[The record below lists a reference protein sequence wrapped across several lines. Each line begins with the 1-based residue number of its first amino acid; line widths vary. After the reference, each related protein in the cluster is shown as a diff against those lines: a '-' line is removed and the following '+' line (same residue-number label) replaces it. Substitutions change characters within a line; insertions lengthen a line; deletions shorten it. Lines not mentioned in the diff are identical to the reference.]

1 MDGMGLRKSQRNKVF
16 EAVRDIG
23 LSPEEFDW
31 EVGSSESTLRHL
43 PSGAYFVF
51 GGVAGEYVSR
61 YLASEHPIEERTK
74 LSEYGLMQ
82 QVRFWLSTLKLDIDT
97 PDLWAQLQGSAELLG
112 SVSDESIENTPFTA
126 AEQEE
131 IAEQLKELRDHVSLT
146 YSLSEPQVRL
156 LEEKLDNLAAA
167 AGRVGRKDWLLM
179 AAGVMLGYVLTAALP
194 PEAAREVLGTLITS
208 IGHVTGHGP
217 LGLPG
222 PRSG

>member
-1 MDGMGLRKSQRNKVF
+1 MDGMRLRKWQRNKVF
-16 EAVRDIG
+16 KAVRHAE
-23 LSPEEFDW
+23 LSPEEFEW
-31 EVGSSESTLRHL
+31 KVGTRESTLQHL

-51 GGVAGEYVSR
+51 GGDAGKYVSR
-61 YLASEHPIEERTK
+61 YLAGDGLVEERTE

-82 QVRFWLSTLKLDIDT
+82 QVRFWLSALKLDIDT

-131 IAEQLKELRDHVSLT
+131 IVEQLKELKDHVSRT
-146 YSLSEPQVRL
+146 YSLSGLQVRL

-194 PEAAREVLGTLITS
+194 PEAAREILGTLITS
-208 IGHVTGHGP
+208 IGHVAGHGP